1 MITQI
6 RVHKARMEQPPIGY
20 LVIPYPQLGVT
31 YGTFDTEQEAVKF
44 AQQLVHAEVYPL
56 YKPALH

>member
-1 MITQI
+1 
-6 RVHKARMEQPPIGY
+6 MEQPPIGY